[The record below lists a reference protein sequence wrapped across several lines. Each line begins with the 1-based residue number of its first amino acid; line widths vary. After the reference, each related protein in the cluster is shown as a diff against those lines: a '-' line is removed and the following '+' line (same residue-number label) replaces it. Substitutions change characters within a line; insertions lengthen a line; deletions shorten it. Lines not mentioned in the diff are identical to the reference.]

1 MGAQIPPRSTV
12 PAFCIYGNIQSD
24 GRAAVMRLL
33 VKLLCTLVILRHC
46 LWLCARSAA
55 AAVGRTVLGALN
67 AALVLKNP
75 LSAQY

>member
-1 MGAQIPPRSTV
+1 
-12 PAFCIYGNIQSD
+12 
-24 GRAAVMRLL
+24 MRLL

-55 AAVGRTVLGALN
+55 AAVGSTVLGALN